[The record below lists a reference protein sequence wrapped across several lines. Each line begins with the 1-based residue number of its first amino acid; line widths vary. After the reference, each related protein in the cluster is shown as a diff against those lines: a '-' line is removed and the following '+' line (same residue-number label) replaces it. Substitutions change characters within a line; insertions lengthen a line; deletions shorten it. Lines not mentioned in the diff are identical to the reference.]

1 MSRLLALIVLVGLVV
16 AGLYYWRRTDAG
28 ARTAAANG
36 LGDVGNRLEQVGQ
49 SVGNQLRDTK
59 ITGQVKTALELSKSL
74 QPYTIDVS
82 TAAETVVLRGNV
94 PSEDLRNSAQRIAS
108 GVPDVKQVRNEI
120 TIGGNPAPADA
131 NATRSVGESFDD
143 RALEAKVNTA
153 FSLNRDLSGSDI
165 KVSAFKREVTLT
177 GTVTGEAQKQLALAI
192 TRDTPGVNIVRDQI
206 GGGAAP
212 GGAPASAAPGG
223 ADALP
228 ERARAVQA
236 ALAANQNLA
245 GYGLTVRE
253 DRGRLLL
260 AGRVRTAA
268 EKDLAALVA
277 RDAARMSVENT
288 VTIQP

>member
-1 MSRLLALIVLVGLVV
+1 MSRLLALIVLVGLVI
-16 AGLYYWRRTDAG
+16 AGLYYWQRTDAG
-28 ARTAAANG
+28 ARAAATDG
-36 LGDVGNRLEQVGQ
+36 LGDVGSRIGSVGQ
-49 SVGNQLRDTK
+49 TVGNQLRDTK
-59 ITGQVKTALELSKSL
+59 VTGQVKAALELSRTL
-74 QPYTIDVS
+74 RPYPIDVS
-82 TAAETVVLRGNV
+82 TDNEVVILRGEVPTEELRQAAERV
-94 PSEDLRNSAQRIAS
+94 AA

-120 TIGGNPAPADA
+120 RTGA
-131 NATRSVGESFDD
+131 NAAATEGVGRSVGESFDD

-153 FSLNRDLSGSDI
+153 FSLNREMKGNDI

-177 GTVTGEAQKQLALAI
+177 GTVTGEPQKQLALAI
-192 TRDTPGVNIVRDQI
+192 ARDTPGVSAVRDQI
-206 GGGAAP
+206 GGGAAA
-212 GGAPASAAPGG
+212 GGTPATAATAG
-223 ADALP
+223 ADSLT

-245 GYGLTVRE
+245 GYGLTARE

-277 RDAARMSVENT
+277 RDAAGMPVQNI